1 MNRIGYRH
9 PLYGARQT
17 WPRLDSLK
25 ACPPPQAA
33 NESQAGESNE
43 QSPPLDSLKAPQP
56 PAEDGENTGAQ
67 LRAAIREI
75 AGAREVN
82 QISTRDVLL
91 ALIERKG
98 DPWAALWGRDI
109 ARGNLRGPAAQLA
122 RLLKPFGII
131 PGTIREADDTTPKGY
146 KLSLFDDAFPPICPK
161 DCPENATTPQG
172 A

>member
-33 NESQAGESNE
+33 NESQAGESDE

-67 LRAAIREI
+67 LRAAIREKLP
-75 AGAREVN
+75 AR
-82 QISTRDVLL
+82 
-91 ALIERKG
+91 AK
-98 DPWAALWGRDI
+98 
-109 ARGNLRGPAAQLA
+109 
-122 RLLKPFGII
+122 
-131 PGTIREADDTTPKGY
+131 
-146 KLSLFDDAFPPICPK
+146 
-161 DCPENATTPQG
+161 
-172 A
+172 